1 MKVAVNR
8 KAPAAYTLARI
19 RARKSKL
26 LKRTDY
32 EKLLKMDIYTML
44 KTLEEI
50 GYHLENIELAN
61 PFEAIEEAITR
72 ALEREFAELQSF
84 VSGKRKEV
92 LEAYLK
98 RFDVENAKLIL
109 RSRARGVNIDSSLF
123 FAAGKLS
130 REKLTELANA
140 EIDQLIKTL
149 SLPLKRGEMK
159 ALISAWEKGR
169 IEEVE
174 NLIDRAYYRMLS
186 QKIKS
191 LRGREKI
198 LRHFVELRLDVMNT
212 RVVLRAKTMKLR
224 KDELKDLLLPCGRIN
239 KRELYSL
246 FEAGF
251 EKIQETFAKK
261 WGIYIE
267 KKPKSTGEFEKILEE
282 HMLKFAEK
290 LMHTSPFSAAPIIA
304 YVLMREAEA
313 RNIRMIA
320 RAKYYAVAEEEVR
333 KSLVI
338 WE

>member
-26 LKRTDY
+26 LKRADY

-61 PFEAIEEAITR
+61 PFEAAEEAITR
-72 ALEREFAELQSF
+72 ALEKEFAELQNF

-98 RFDVENAKLIL
+98 RFDVENVKLIL
-109 RSRARGVNIDSSLF
+109 RCRARGVNIDSSLF

-130 REKLTELANA
+130 REKLTELTNA
-140 EIDQLIKTL
+140 EIEQLIKTL
-149 SLPLKRGEMK
+149 SLPLKHGEIK
-159 ALISAWEKGR
+159 FLISAWEKGE

-174 NLIDRAYYRMLS
+174 NLLDRAYYRMLS
-186 QKIKS
+186 QKTKS
-191 LRGREKI
+191 FRGREKI

-212 RVVLRAKTMKLR
+212 RVVLRAKAMKLR
-224 KDELKDLLLPCGRIN
+224 KDELKNLLLPCGRIN
-239 KRELYSL
+239 KKELYSI
-246 FEAGF
+246 FEGGF
-251 EKIQETFAKK
+251 EKIQEVFEKK

-282 HMLKFAEK
+282 YMLKFAEK